1 MSVVRSAVRA
11 LGVIAA
17 ALLLAACADKT
28 IVQAPPASQGGH
40 AEAAPKSAPVPLPP
54 PPPPGTGLAEPGS
67 GVPTHPAEPA
77 EQPPPTQIVAGSVRV
92 AILLPLSGR
101 DAALGRA
108 MLDAAEMAV
117 FDFGDENFTLL
128 PYDTEAAGA
137 GAVAQKAIDAGAEL
151 ILGPLYARQV
161 HEVADVARGRGVNLI
176 TFSNDS
182 GVAGPGIFVFGLP
195 PGETIEAVVRYA
207 HDKGAATYAALLPDD
222 AYGQRLSAALQRT
235 VEADGD
241 TMVRNDTYPA
251 GTSDFTTIVRRTAEF
266 DQRQAHEKVEE
277 NAGRTN
283 DQRRRAAKLETDK
296 DVDYQALVVGESG
309 QRLKNMA
316 ALLPYYDIDVPRIH
330 LLGPNTWEDATLGTE
345 PGLVGA
351 WFAAP
356 DPAQRQAYEQHYR
369 GTYGH
374 AAPRLTTLSYDATG
388 LAAVL
393 ARLNGHADFSGDALR
408 NPVGFAGVDGIFRF
422 NEAGVVERGLAIME
436 IQPRSVVTIQPAPT
450 SFDVPSE

>member
-1 MSVVRSAVRA
+1 MLRASVRT
-11 LGVIAA
+11 LGIVAA
-17 ALLLAACADKT
+17 ALLLAACQSKT
-28 IVQAPPASQGGH
+28 IEQAPPGSQGGH
-40 AEAAPKSAPVPLPP
+40 ATAAPKPGEPPLPP
-54 PPPPGTGLAEPGS
+54 PPPPGTGR
-67 GVPTHPAEPA
+67 AEPA
-77 EQPPPTQIVAGSVRV
+77 TPVAPSPAGTADQAPATQIIAGSVRV
-92 AILLPLSGR
+92 ALLLPLTGR
-101 DAALGRA
+101 DANLGRA

-128 PYDTEAAGA
+128 PYDTEAGGA
-137 GAVAQKAIDAGAEL
+137 GPAAQKAVDAGAQL

-161 HEVADVARGRGVNLI
+161 REVADVARIRGVNVV

-195 PGETIEAVVRYA
+195 PGEAIEAVVRFAHGKGTEKYA
-207 HDKGAATYAALLPDD
+207 SLLPDD
-222 AYGQRLSAALQRT
+222 TYGQRLSAALQRT

-241 TMVRNDTYPA
+241 TVVRSDTYPA

-266 DQRQAHEKVEE
+266 EQRQAHEKVEE

-330 LLGPNTWEDATLGTE
+330 LLGPNTWEDPSLGTE

-351 WFAAP
+351 WFAGP

-369 GTYGH
+369 SSFGR
-374 AAPRLTTLSYDATG
+374 AAPRLTTLTYDATG

-393 ARLNGHADFSGDALR
+393 ARLGGHADFSGDALR

-422 NEAGVVERGLAIME
+422 KDTGVVERGLAIME
-436 IQPRSVVTIQPAPT
+436 IQQRSVATIQSAPT
-450 SFDVPSE
+450 SFDVPPTQ